1 MEKEFSLKDRM
12 KNKKLHKKRIRNN
25 DTVLKDFKFFLS
37 YSMYLLLF
45 FSTIKLMN
53 DYKKIVEPLNDFPR
67 ICDRS

>member
-12 KNKKLHKKRIRNN
+12 KNKTLHKKRIRNN
-25 DTVLKDFKFFLS
+25 DTVLKDFNFFLS

-53 DYKKIVEPLNDFPR
+53 DYNKIVEPLNDFPR

>member
-25 DTVLKDFKFFLS
+25 DTVLKDFNFFLS